1 MDGVDAQ
8 LGGYGVHD
16 GDKNVHG
23 GVGVHE
29 AACNQE
35 DHVDDQQE
43 DVLVA
48 GDLQQQSLGRLRN
61 AEHRAHIGEQGGR
74 ADDQHDA
81 AGGLA
86 GVDQDIDHILHLDLT
101 IDEDADHQTVYHGDG
116 SRLGG
121 GENAAV
127 DAADDDD
134 GHQEAPEGLTEGLP
148 ALAPGGLCLGCLDAL
163 LAALDHDDDHQ
174 GQAHHDAGNPAA
186 HEHIAHGDAG
196 DGGVH
201 HECDGGR
208 NDDGD
213 GGGAGHQG
221 RGEGG
226 GEAAAVDHGG
236 NQDNAQSRHGGGT
249 GAGDGAEEAGHDN
262 SHDGDAAAPM
272 ADAVISKRHQTAGDA
287 RLGHDG

>member
-1 MDGVDAQ
+1 MEKEYEIHFAPLQGDTHGRSHLADSQVHCGDHAEVDGVDAQ

-16 GDKNVHG
+16 GDKDVHG

-86 GVDQDIDHILHLDLT
+86 GVDQNIDHILHLDLT

-148 ALAPGGLCLGCLDAL
+148 ALAPGGLCL
-163 LAALDHDDDHQ
+163 
-174 GQAHHDAGNPAA
+174 
-186 HEHIAHGDAG
+186 
-196 DGGVH
+196 V
-201 HECDGGR
+201 
-208 NDDGD
+208 
-213 GGGAGHQG
+213 
-221 RGEGG
+221 
-226 GEAAAVDHGG
+226 
-236 NQDNAQSRHGGGT
+236 
-249 GAGDGAEEAGHDN
+249 
-262 SHDGDAAAPM
+262 
-272 ADAVISKRHQTAGDA
+272 
-287 RLGHDG
+287 